1 MQWICSLLLRCSFYH
16 SIKSNGKSRHSY
28 IWLAEGA
35 ISCPEIST
43 CKLWK
48 RKQNRRGKMFGN
60 GNVIWNS
67 LKSDDGAIAILTTS
81 CGSVFVV
88 SPSYK
93 RLVNLRDEWVS
104 EWAMVT
110 LEFRSWPYV
119 DPMFPSATYCLFRTI
134 SVVRYAHSRH
144 IWVLTFCDL
153 WVMSN
158 NILCYH
164 PCCGYCLSL

>member
-1 MQWICSLLLRCSFYH
+1 MQWIFSLLLRCSFYH

-28 IWLAEGA
+28 IWLAECA

-48 RKQNRRGKMFGN
+48 GKQNRRGKMFGN
-60 GNVIWNS
+60 GNVIWHS

-88 SPSYK
+88 SPTYK

-104 EWAMVT
+104 ERVSDGNFRIPILT
-110 LEFRSWPYV
+110 LCWPDVSQCYLLFVSDHLSSSICALETHLSSHLLWFVGYV
-119 DPMFPSATYCLFRTI
+119 Q
-134 SVVRYAHSRH
+134 
-144 IWVLTFCDL
+144 
-153 WVMSN
+153 
-158 NILCYH
+158 
-164 PCCGYCLSL
+164 